1 MDEDNTLVPRSD
13 RTRAVTRSEFEE
25 VIRRATEL
33 ASSEPDTGGGALTEA
48 EVFRIAQEVGLH
60 AKHVERA
67 LAQVRGSPPVPQG
80 VSVLWSSPW
89 ISASRVV
96 PGARDEVAKRIDDFM
111 VSGRL
116 LHPVRQSAELL
127 VYWPAVD
134 WASQIARAASATGKK
149 YYVASAKRVEVALR
163 PVTEDSTWVELQVDP
178 GIRNDSLGG
187 AVFGGGTLGT
197 FAGIGL
203 GVLLVPAIPLAAGIA
218 VGALAGLAVTGGTTV
233 LVGRSY
239 RAQLEKVRLEI
250 QGILDQL
257 ERGEMP
263 EPPPP
268 SWTRWVSRRF
278 RGIAREIARSTDEVF
293 DLKHEHEGRGG
304 RFGGE

>member
-1 MDEDNTLVPRSD
+1 MDEDSLVPRKD
-13 RTRAVTRSEFEE
+13 RSRAVTRGEFEE

-33 ASSEPDTGGGALTEA
+33 AASEPEMAGGALTEA
-48 EVFRIAQEVGLH
+48 EVFRIAQEVGLP
-60 AKHVERA
+60 ARHVERA
-67 LAQVRGSPPVPQG
+67 LTEVRGLPPVPQG
-80 VSVLWSSPW
+80 VGALWASPW

-96 PGARDEVAKRIDDFM
+96 PGGRDDVAQRIDDFM

-149 YYVASAKRVEVALR
+149 YYVASAKRVEVGLR
-163 PVTEDSTWVELQVDP
+163 PVSEDSTWVELRVDP

-187 AVFGGGTLGT
+187 AVFGGGTLGV
-197 FAGIGL
+197 FAGIGC
-203 GVLLVPAIPLAAGIA
+203 GVLLVPALPLAAGIA
-218 VGALAGLAVTGGTTV
+218 AGVAAGLAVTGGTTV

-239 RAQLEKVRLEI
+239 RGQLEKVGLEI

-263 EPPPP
+263 DPPPP

-293 DLKHEHEGRGG
+293 D
-304 RFGGE
+304 